1 MSMFTM
7 VLSYLRARP
16 MSTALNIVL
25 MSLGI
30 SVITLLISVGHQLES
45 QVTRNSKGI
54 DLVVGAKGSP
64 LQIILCAVYHVDFP
78 TGNIRL
84 ADAERLSRN
93 RLVKKA
99 IPLALGDS
107 YKNFRIVG
115 TDTSYVSLY
124 DATLASGAWWQEDLE
139 VVVGSHVS
147 NVLGLKAGD
156 TFNSAHGLSADG
168 TAHEE
173 HPYKVVGVMAAG
185 GTVVDNLILT
195 NVSSIW
201 EVHGSH
207 SNTQRKTSGELSP
220 LIPGFPAG
228 DSTREI
234 TALLIKYRN
243 PLAAIQ
249 LPRMINSMTFMQAA
263 SPAFETARLYTI
275 LGTAV
280 DALTVLSAVLIA
292 ISALSI
298 FLALYNSLRERRYDL
313 AMMRAMGASRSKL
326 FAMVVLE
333 GSVLTL
339 AGSVVG
345 LLLGHFVL
353 ALLPML
359 TGDAASGGF
368 SASVFYVKELYLL
381 LGSAILGI
389 LCSLI
394 PAVEA
399 YRTDI
404 HSVLAG
410 N

>member
-1 MSMFTM
+1 M
-7 VLSYLRARP
+7 VWSYLRARP

-115 TDTSYVSLY
+115 TDTSYISLY

-147 NVLGLKAGD
+147 NELGLKPGD
-156 TFNSAHGLSADG
+156 TFNSAHGLVADG

-201 EVHGSH
+201 KVHGSH
-207 SNTQRKTSGELSP
+207 SNGQGKTSGELSP

-228 DSTREI
+228 DSTKEI

-359 TGDAASGGF
+359 TGDVASGGF
-368 SASVFYVKELYLL
+368 SASVFYVEELYLL
-381 LGSAILGI
+381 LGSAVLGV

-394 PAVEA
+394 PALEA
-399 YRTDI
+399 YRADI